1 MKIGKST
8 KQKEEMRKKKG
19 EAFIFIFIFIII
31 RWAAL
36 LRIVEYLRVIVIFY
50 LSVFLL

>member
-19 EAFIFIFIFIII
+19 EAFIFIIIIIII

-36 LRIVEYLRVIVIFY
+36 LRERLVLCLYLR
-50 LSVFLL
+50 FLQI